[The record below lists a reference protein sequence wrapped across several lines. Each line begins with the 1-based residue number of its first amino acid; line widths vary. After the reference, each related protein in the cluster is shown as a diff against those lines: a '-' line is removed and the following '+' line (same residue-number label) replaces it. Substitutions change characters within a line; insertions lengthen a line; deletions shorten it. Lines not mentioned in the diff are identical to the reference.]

1 MKNKYGKRPPQCVV
15 REEGERQNARGTML
29 NAKHYNEG
37 DDGPNKLDSRQRQ
50 RNAASDAP
58 IGEED
63 SSVNDLHE
71 TDYRSARRVLT
82 QSHNGQVS
90 DGGGPPALETAKE
103 YRPPPFAQPNCC

>member
-29 NAKHYNEG
+29 NAKHHNEG

-82 QSHNGQVS
+82 QSHNVASQWRRGERARNWTEAES
-90 DGGGPPALETAKE
+90 RRLLHSPG
-103 YRPPPFAQPNCC
+103 